1 MSALPETLLSGSRRG
16 RVLVPAIVLALS
28 GLLGPFA
35 APGVHAQGTGR
46 VVLGFA
52 PGGAIDTMSRLVADR
67 LREGLG
73 HPFIADNRAGAEGR
87 IAIDAVKSAS
97 PDGKTLLFTP
107 IANICIYPHTQKN
120 LPYDPQRDLTPVAL
134 VGLFPIGLAVGP
146 MTPAKTVA
154 EFVAWAKAN
163 PRDATFGTPGN
174 GNIPHFTGITF
185 ARAAGIELTN
195 VPFKGTPPAVTALL
209 GGQIA
214 AVVSTIGDFVP
225 QARAGKLR
233 ILAHASGAR
242 SPIAPDVPTFKE
254 LGIDLLANG
263 WYGLFAP
270 AGTPA
275 NVIDQL
281 NRIVIDAQ
289 RAGDFK
295 ARMESLAL
303 EVRLTTPAEFAA
315 LVREDY
321 ERWGKVIRASGFKA
335 LE

>member
-1 MSALPETLLSGSRRG
+1 M
-16 RVLVPAIVLALS
+16 LALS
-28 GLLGPFA
+28 LRFISRARHLRPLRALAPAVVLAIGGQLA
-35 APGVHAQGTGR
+35 APAVHAQATGR

-52 PGGAIDTMSRLVADR
+52 PGGAIDTMSRLVADK
-67 LREGLG
+67 LRESLG
-73 HPFIADNRAGAEGR
+73 HAFISENRAGAEGR
-87 IAIDAVKSAS
+87 IAIDAVKNAQ

-120 LPYDPQRDLTPVAL
+120 LPYDPQRDLIPVSL

-146 MTPAKTVA
+146 MTPAKSVA
-154 EFVAWAKAN
+154 EFVAWAKSN

-225 QARAGKLR
+225 QARAGKIR
-233 ILAHASGAR
+233 ILAHASSAR

-254 LGIDLLANG
+254 LGFDLLANG

-275 NVIDQL
+275 ATIDQL
-281 NRIVIDAQ
+281 NRIVVEAQ
-289 RAGDFK
+289 RSGDFK
-295 ARMESLAL
+295 ARMEALAL
-303 EVRLTTPAEFAA
+303 EVRLMTPAEFAA
-315 LVREDY
+315 LVRDDY
-321 ERWGKVIRASGFKA
+321 DRWGKVIRASGFKA
-335 LE
+335 AE